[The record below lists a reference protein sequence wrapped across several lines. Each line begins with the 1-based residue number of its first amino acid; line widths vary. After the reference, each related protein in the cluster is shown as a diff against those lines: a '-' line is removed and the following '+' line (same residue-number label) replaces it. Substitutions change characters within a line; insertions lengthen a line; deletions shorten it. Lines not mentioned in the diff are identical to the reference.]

1 MFARRIGWV
10 DLTDEAP
17 LRLTARSERS
27 EIEHAMHP
35 LVRGVAPRLAD
46 AAHRA
51 PGLSLFALAAISYFA
66 LARYII
72 WLNDPFQVGAGF
84 WPAAG
89 LTVALLLRTP
99 STRWPWVL
107 GGVVLAET
115 ASDLIH
121 DYPAAGIPWWVTG
134 NAVGPLVG
142 AALLRRIGSERGD
155 LVPIGNLL
163 AFVGLG
169 VVVGPLIGATIGSI
183 GTVGSSELGWADVWP
198 KYVVGDAL
206 GVLVV
211 APVVLTSFRT
221 PSARSTLEATLLFAG
236 LTLASVATFA
246 DWPAS
251 LELVSASFTIP
262 FLTWAAVRFG
272 MRGAAWS
279 VFLLAQIANLANA
292 FGYGPFAD
300 LASSPAAAVTVLQVF
315 LLVAASSAFVLA
327 ALVHELSG
335 REQVERVLRD
345 LADAMPQLV
354 WIAADDGTVE
364 YSNQRRRAYLPAAS
378 SDGELDWNLLIHPD
392 DLERAQSAFHLA
404 REGDAVYECEQ
415 RLRMAD
421 GSYRWHLSRAERLE
435 SVGRP
440 QWYGTSTDIHE
451 MKLADQLKDEFI
463 AVASHELRN
472 PVAAIHG
479 STQLLHR
486 SIERGQLTPERLES
500 YTRALVDRSTY
511 LARLTHDLMDVS
523 RLQRGDL
530 PLQIEAT
537 DVRQLV
543 AAAASATEWLERRVR
558 QRVEG
563 NLTLRLDPA
572 RTQQVLSNLLDNALK
587 YSESDTVVEICAHVV
602 EDGVVI
608 EVVDHGIG
616 LPPGEHDRIFT
627 QFGRGANVGSVGG
640 LGMGLY
646 VAREIT
652 ERQGGKLSA
661 ISGGERQGTT
671 MRVWFPSTLR
681 VHATETATAEGSAE
695 ASGTEAAAAP
705 GPA

>member
-1 MFARRIGWV
+1 MAN
-10 DLTDEAP
+10 
-17 LRLTARSERS
+17 
-27 EIEHAMHP
+27 
-35 LVRGVAPRLAD
+35 

-51 PGLSLFALAAISYFA
+51 PGLSLFALTAITYFA

-89 LTVALLLRTP
+89 LSLALLLRTP
-99 STRWPWVL
+99 TRHWPWVL
-107 GGVVLAET
+107 AGIALAET
-115 ASDLIH
+115 ASDVVQ
-121 DYPAAGIPWWVTG
+121 DYPRVGMPWWVAG
-134 NAVGPLVG
+134 NAIGPLVG
-142 AALLRRIGSERGD
+142 ASMVRRFGSSRGE
-155 LVPIGNLL
+155 LVPIKNLL
-163 AFVGLG
+163 VFIGLG
-169 VVVGPLIGATIGSI
+169 VVLGPVLGATIGSV
-183 GTVGSSELGWADVWP
+183 GTVESSDLGWADVWP

-206 GVLVV
+206 GALVV
-211 APVVLTSFRT
+211 APVILTFST
-221 PSARSTLEATLLFAG
+221 APSARSTVETGLLVAG
-236 LTLASVATFA
+236 LALTSVATFA
-246 DWPAS
+246 NWPGS

-523 RLQRGDL
+523 RLQRGAL
-530 PLQIEAT
+530 PLHVEQV
-537 DVRQLV
+537 DLGQLV
-543 AAAASATEWLERRVR
+543 SSVASAAEWPEGRVR
-558 QRVEG
+558 WRVEDS
-563 NLTLRLDPA
+563 LALLLDPA
-572 RTQQVLSNLLDNALK
+572 RTRQVLSNLLDNALK
-587 YSESDTVVEICAHVV
+587 YSAPDTVVEICARAVDDGFVV
-602 EDGVVI
+602 
-608 EVVDHGIG
+608 EVVDQGIG
-616 LPPGEHDRIFT
+616 LPPGELERIFT
-627 QFGRGANVGSVGG
+627 QFGRGENVGSVGG
-640 LGMGLY
+640 LGMGLFI
-646 VAREIT
+646 AREIT
-652 ERQGGKLSA
+652 ERQGGRISA
-661 ISGGERQGTT
+661 KSDGDGRGTT
-671 MRVWFPSTLR
+671 MQIWFPSTLTF
-681 VHATETATAEGSAE
+681 VATEAITSAPPAGHAGTQAAPTPGSA
-695 ASGTEAAAAP
+695 
-705 GPA
+705 